1 METQKTLNSQ
11 SNHGGWWGTKLEES
25 DSLTLD
31 YTKSYSN
38 QNSIV
43 LDKNRNTGQLN
54 WIEISETNPCTYG
67 QSMSKGARIY
77 KGKDSLF
84 NKWY

>member
-25 DSLTLD
+25 DSLMSD
-31 YTKSYSN
+31 YTTKLQSSK
-38 QNSIV
+38 QHS
-43 LDKNRNTGQLN
+43 TGQKQKYRSVELDR
-54 WIEISETNPCTYG
+54 NPRNKP
-67 QSMSKGARIY
+67 MHLWSKGARVY